1 MLVHFRRTTRF
12 CGVVTIVVMTFTSCY
27 STIPVVS
34 VTPSRGSE
42 LILDMTPQATER
54 MGGFLGRG
62 TVSARGRLVDW
73 EPDTVVVAMLA
84 TQIARGD
91 EQLWRGERVAIPR
104 DAVARI
110 TERRVNR
117 GRTSLAILGAVTV
130 IVTAVGIIS
139 GGIGGTSGGGTKP
152 TPQ

>member
-1 MLVHFRRTTRF
+1 MILV
-12 CGVVTIVVMTFTSCY
+12 MALTSCY

-34 VTPSRGSE
+34 VAPSRGAE

-62 TVSARGRLVDW
+62 TVSARGRLLYW
-73 EPDTVVVAMLA
+73 EPDTVVVSMLA
-84 TQIARGD
+84 TEVAQGD

-117 GRTSLAILGAVTV
+117 GRTSLAILGAVTI
-130 IVTAVGIIS
+130 IVTAVGVIS
-139 GGIGGTSGGGTKP
+139 GGIGRTSGGGTKP
-152 TPQ
+152 VPQ

>member
-1 MLVHFRRTTRF
+1 M
-12 CGVVTIVVMTFTSCY
+12 IPVMALTSCY
-27 STIPVVS
+27 STIPVS

-73 EPDTVVVAMLA
+73 EADTVVVAMLA

-91 EQLWRGERVAIPR
+91 EQLWNGERVAIPR
-104 DAVARI
+104 EAVARI

-117 GRTSLAILGAVTV
+117 GGSDRDRDRCRDYQWRHRRNVWRGHQARAPVRRSIRTCNLV
-130 IVTAVGIIS
+130 IRSNVQV
-139 GGIGGTSGGGTKP
+139 
-152 TPQ
+152 

>member
-1 MLVHFRRTTRF
+1 M
-12 CGVVTIVVMTFTSCY
+12 IPVMAFTSCY
-27 STIPVVS
+27 STIPVGAS
-34 VTPSRGSE
+34 PSRGSE
-42 LILDMTPQATER
+42 LILDMTSQATER

-62 TVSARGRLVDW
+62 TVSVRGRLVDW
-73 EPDTVVVAMLA
+73 EPDSVVLAMLA

-91 EQLWRGERVAIPR
+91 EQLWKGERVAIPR

-130 IVTAVGIIS
+130 IVTAVGLIS
-139 GGIGGTSGGGTKP
+139 GSIGGGRGGDGKP
-152 TPQ
+152 KPQ

>member
-1 MLVHFRRTTRF
+1 MLRHFRRHAELF
-12 CGVVTIVVMTFTSCY
+12 GAVTILVMALTSCY
-27 STIPVVS
+27 STIPVS
-34 VTPSRGSE
+34 AAPSRGAE

-62 TVSARGRLVDW
+62 TVSARGRLLNW
-73 EPDTVVVAMLA
+73 EPDSVVVSMLA

-110 TERRVNR
+110 TERQVNR
-117 GRTSLAILGAVTV
+117 GRTSLAILGAITLMA
-130 IVTAVGIIS
+130 TAVGIIS
-139 GGIGGTSGGGTKP
+139 GGISGTSGGGTKP
-152 TPQ
+152 APQ

>member
-1 MLVHFRRTTRF
+1 MLVHFRRTARF
-12 CGVVTIVVMTFTSCY
+12 FGVVTILVMAFTSCY
-27 STIPVVS
+27 STIPVS
-34 VTPSRGSE
+34 VAAPSRGAE

-62 TVSARGRLVDW
+62 TVSARGRLVEW
-73 EPDTVVVAMLA
+73 EADTVVVSMLA

-91 EQLWRGERVAIPR
+91 EQLWSGERVAIPR

-110 TERRVNR
+110 AERQVNR
-117 GRTSLAILGAVTV
+117 GRTSLAILGAVAV
-130 IVTAVGIIS
+130 IVTAFGVIS

-152 TPQ
+152 VPQ